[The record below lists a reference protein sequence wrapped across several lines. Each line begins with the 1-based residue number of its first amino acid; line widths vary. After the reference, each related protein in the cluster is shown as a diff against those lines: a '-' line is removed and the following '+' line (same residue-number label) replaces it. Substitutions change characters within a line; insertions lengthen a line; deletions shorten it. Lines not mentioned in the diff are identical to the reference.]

1 VVGAFVCPR
10 ALAVNKSANP
20 RTHAKLLETTIRKFL
35 KLVFFMTA
43 TPACL
48 LIVAHAWNECCPAAS
63 SAALDSH
70 PRAREHSRQSKE
82 SEKIMRTFFRRCIST
97 IAFSVLLPAP
107 LFAQSKAPDK
117 PIQIKVVVV
126 TMFERGEDTGDVP
139 GEYQLWVER
148 EHLDQILPLPAGYHH
163 VRLNKDGVLGILTGV
178 GTAKAAAS
186 VMAVGLDPR
195 FDLSK
200 AYWLV
205 AGIGGGDPADVSLGS
220 AVWADHVLDG
230 DLAYEIDA
238 RQIPENWPTGY
249 VPLRKATPYEQP
261 VRPELEG
268 EVYTLNPE
276 LVSWAFQL
284 TKQVTLPDSDSL
296 RSSRAR
302 FTGFPNALK
311 PPFVTRG
318 DTLSSSTFWHGS
330 KFNEWANAWTRYYTG
345 GKGNYMIAAM
355 EDSGTMQAL
364 TFLSQAGLVD
374 LQRVLV
380 LRTVSNYDRESPG
393 SNPADS
399 LKSMVSGNYSAYFP
413 ALEAAQIVGDKVVR
427 DIIDHWPERKS
438 IVPH

>member
-1 VVGAFVCPR
+1 M
-10 ALAVNKSANP
+10 K
-20 RTHAKLLETTIRKFL
+20 TFL
-35 KLVFFMTA
+35 KRCVELVG
-43 TPACL
+43 
-48 LIVAHAWNECCPAAS
+48 V
-63 SAALDSH
+63 SA
-70 PRAREHSRQSKE
+70 
-82 SEKIMRTFFRRCIST
+82 
-97 IAFSVLLPAP
+97 LLPT
-107 LFAQSKAPDK
+107 LLLAQIKSSDK

-148 EHLDQILPLPAGYHH
+148 EHLDQMISLPAAYHH

-249 VPLRKATPYEQP
+249 VPLRKGTPYEEP
-261 VRPELEG
+261 ADNSFGVA
-268 EVYTLNPE
+268 YTLNPE
-276 LVSWAFQL
+276 LVGWAIRL
-284 TKQVTLPDSDSL
+284 TKQVALPDSDSL
-296 RSSRAR
+296 RNSRAR

-330 KFNEWANAWTRYYTG
+330 KLDQWANAWTRYYTG

-364 TFLSQAGLVD
+364 TFLSQAGRVD
-374 LQRVLV
+374 IQRVLV
-380 LRTVSNYDRESPG
+380 LRTVSNYDREPPG

-399 LKSMVSGNYSAYFP
+399 LKSMVSGNYSAYLP

-427 DIIDHWPERKS
+427 DIIEHWSERES